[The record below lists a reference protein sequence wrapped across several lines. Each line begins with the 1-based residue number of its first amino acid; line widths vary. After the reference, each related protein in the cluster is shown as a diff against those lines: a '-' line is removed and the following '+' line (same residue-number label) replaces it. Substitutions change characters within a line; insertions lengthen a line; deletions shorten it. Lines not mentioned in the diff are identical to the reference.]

1 MRQPRRRHRSLKYCN
16 DGKLEGGPGHVGEY
30 CGKKQEE
37 RGPVRFLHPNFP
49 RCQSKYKESAQPLKV
64 WRDKPLPAFL
74 SVLFRALGCFPS
86 TAPKKKK
93 RKRERE
99 TTPGRETPLQQTP
112 SGSASEKQQRRRRLR
127 DSDAEEGTFQTTPLP
142 LPLVTSQRPGEVH
155 ITRAHTR
162 WVSVQNYS
170 ESPRGPRSEDMK
182 RSPRCQKDP
191 DINRT
196 VACHPSSAS
205 TSHHAAFRLPRLSN
219 EGRSS

>member
-1 MRQPRRRHRSLKYCN
+1 MAVMLMRQPRRRHRSLKYCN

-142 LPLVTSQRPGEVH
+142 LPLVTSSE
-155 ITRAHTR
+155 TRRSAHHAGT
-162 WVSVQNYS
+162 YAM
-170 ESPRGPRSEDMK
+170 GK
-182 RSPRCQKDP
+182 RSKLLRIAAWAAQRGYETEPTLPEGSRHKPHGCVPPLLGFD
-191 DINRT
+191 
-196 VACHPSSAS
+196 V
-205 TSHHAAFRLPRLSN
+205 TSC
-219 EGRSS
+219 GV